1 MIPKTIRLAGVFS
14 CLAATAAQAQAP
26 IIGFLNPNSAAC
38 FSRNYTAPH
47 MRSHRKQRVSGI
59 ALIYTPSASYGGE
72 PAQAQWDT
80 QNDDPNFNAVLAVKL
95 VGQSHTYYNG
105 VNCRS
110 PGGGAIRCVID
121 EDGGA
126 FTLTRTS
133 TGLRLQNEN
142 GFTVAP
148 QTGNERRDS
157 AATIRIRPDAEHR
170 TFLLTG
176 GNGAACQRGWS
187 LPR

>member
-1 MIPKTIRLAGVFS
+1 MAFKTIRVAGV
-14 CLAATAAQAQAP
+14 LTALVATAAQAQAP
-26 IIGFLNPNSAAC
+26 IVGFLNPNSGAC
-38 FSRNYTAPH
+38 FSRDYSTSH

-59 ALIYTPSASYGGE
+59 ALIYTPMASFGGE
-72 PAQAQWDT
+72 PAQPQWDT
-80 QNDDPNFNAVLAVKL
+80 QNDDPNFNATLAVKL
-95 VGQSHTYYNG
+95 VGQRRTYYQG

-110 PGGGAIRCVID
+110 PGQGSIRCVID

-126 FTLTRTS
+126 FTLTKTS
-133 TGLRLQNEN
+133 TGLRLQNES
-142 GFTVAP
+142 GFTIAP
-148 QTGNERRDS
+148 RTGNERRDL
-157 AATIRIRPDAEHR
+157 AATVRIQPDAMHR